1 MMRRLNRALVAF
13 AVLACMAGFWLL
25 VAAAPTA
32 TLTWVNGTDEN
43 GIAGT
48 HIKRCVGVGCTITS
62 GTAVYAT
69 VNGTGT
75 SYVDTAVSNGT
86 IYGYAISNFDPT
98 GNETLYTAT
107 VAFTPDV
114 TSPSLVTGVAATP
127 AAGQITVTWNA
138 TTDNVGGTGL
148 AGYHVS
154 RCTGAGCIG
163 PTPLSDVGASTRT
176 LLDAPLAVN
185 TTYGYIVTGFDF
197 AGNTSPASSPITY
210 ATTTG
215 GDVTPPPVPAAPT
228 ITTVGYPS
236 TYTWAAVTNS
246 GDLAGYNVYRKT
258 EACTG
263 PLAPSLVATLGTV
276 LTYQD
281 TTIPSGAL
289 TLCVLI
295 ASRDVT
301 GNVSAWSPGTEATF
315 PTVALSH
322 VIAIKTDKNG
332 ATLTFSGPAYAVR
345 YVADNNAIVGG
356 IGVPIVVSGLG
367 GVMTYRHAIAW
378 PATPLVTTFVCYA
391 AKGANGVWE
400 NDVNSLSYLCVPV
413 DLAKPPPLTD
423 MQISRMLRRVTGV
436 THG

>member
-1 MMRRLNRALVAF
+1 MIYRLNRAFVAVAVF
-13 AVLACMAGFWLL
+13 ACLAGFWLL

-48 HIKRCVGVGCTITS
+48 NIKRCVGVGCTITVN
-62 GTAVYAT
+62 TAVYAT
-69 VNGTGT
+69 VNGNGT

-86 IYGYAISNFDPT
+86 IYGYAINNFDPT
-98 GNETLYTAT
+98 GNQSTYTAT

-114 TSPSLVTGVAATP
+114 TPPLQVTGVAATP

-138 TTDNVGGTGL
+138 TTDNVGGVGL

-154 RCTGAGCIG
+154 RCTGADCIN
-163 PTPLSDVGASTRT
+163 PTPLSDVDASTRT
-176 LLDAPLAVN
+176 RLDAPLAAN

-197 AGNTSPASSPITY
+197 AGNTSPVSSPITY

-215 GDVTPPPVPAAPT
+215 GDVTPPPVPAAPA

-236 TYTWAAVTNS
+236 TYTWAAVANP

-258 EACTG
+258 EACAG
-263 PLAPSLVATLGTV
+263 ALVPSLVATLGIV

-289 TLCVLI
+289 AICVLI
-295 ASRDVT
+295 TSRDAS

-315 PTVALSH
+315 PSIALSH
-322 VIAIKTDKNG
+322 VIAIRTDKNG
-332 ATLTFSGPAYAVR
+332 ATLTFNGPAYAVR
-345 YVADNNAIVGG
+345 YIADNNSIGG
-356 IGVPIVVSGLG
+356 VSVPIVVSGLG

-378 PATPLVTTFVCYA
+378 PATPLMTTFVCYA
-391 AKGANGVWE
+391 AQDANGVWE
-400 NDVNSLSYLCVPV
+400 NDANSLSYLCVPV
-413 DLAKPPPLTD
+413 DLVKPPSLTD
-423 MQISRMLRRVTGV
+423 MQISRMLRTVTGI